1 MFNKRI
7 VKVYLPGAII
17 KVGKESTVFQA
28 NLLFVL
34 WFTFSNYYSS
44 TTTKILLFFLFVH
57 NATNPSKEKLEPKIL
72 LDHFMVYIKGMH
84 YVLENVRKHC
94 WSRLKI
100 NRLTI
105 VLTFDGGKGKI

>member
-1 MFNKRI
+1 M
-7 VKVYLPGAII
+7 VYIL
-17 KVGKESTVFQA
+17 E
-28 NLLFVL
+28 LL
-34 WFTFSNYYSS
+34 
-44 TTTKILLFFLFVH
+44 LLHHHQNSPVFLFVH